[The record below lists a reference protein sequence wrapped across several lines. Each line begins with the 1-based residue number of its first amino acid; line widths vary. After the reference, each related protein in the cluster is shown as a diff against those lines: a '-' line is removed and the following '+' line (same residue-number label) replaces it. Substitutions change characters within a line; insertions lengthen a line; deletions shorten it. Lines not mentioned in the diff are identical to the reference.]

1 MTKAKDKVMND
12 LLTSEERAAHDEAV
26 AATGFRRDYRNGG
39 WIVVGP
45 AGTAGQAMDGKPAF
59 CAVTVRSGEVTTV
72 WIVNSRRFFVNDEGV
87 QMFAAT
93 VEEAA

>member
-45 AGTAGQAMDGKPAF
+45 AGTERATY
-59 CAVTVRSGEVTTV
+59 TVRSGEVTTV